1 MIGLTVTGY
10 TYRDPHVQPYQHL
23 IFMGKG
29 AVIAALALTVL
40 IVTLQNSSRLTNLEA
55 EAQTSTHQ
63 NSQIA
68 RDMALE
74 ARKIVLSHWVE
85 TNGTGS
91 TAPFDTVQHAGGSY
105 RILNYVRDGNVLDY
119 TVMAEYRG
127 AAHEIR
133 SRYEW
138 NNYAAQGIQL
148 KAANLNVVIDP
159 LASLNVDEIVLD
171 DQSLLD
177 LDTML
182 IAELG
187 TIDSLGQIGLG
198 WQDLQNDLLSALVGH
213 PDVGILPVTQVQR
226 DAYDHSSGVYFPDQV
241 SQAVASYVGSHPEQN
256 LIVTDIADLGES
268 FGISDGYEVLTV
280 KGDLTLANNF
290 SGEGVLV
297 IEGNFRVLPEVTF
310 DWTGIV
316 LVKPP
321 STNLNPYVDL
331 GGYVTISGSL
341 VAMQEGVPNFGH
353 MDVSVLRDYTG
364 VWTLP
369 SGQNTLYYA
378 HTHDY
383 SGTHG
388 WQVLFRTDGVPGVP
402 LTATK
407 FDTFLA
413 AYNPTD
419 EIYLE
424 LFNANFHGRA
434 LLTMELDGGERY
446 TYPVAAG
453 FEPNLRSPGSPYVS
467 QPFQIQDLI
476 YLDIVVTRLTALNR
490 LFDSPIPYTQCAYNS
505 ITKTR
510 TWATNCTWGT
520 PGRMGDL
527 TLRIRLANGTLV
539 YEAPFYWHRRK
550 DEVEEFEAEMQD
562 LLDNITSSDY
572 GLDLTIGPDAS
583 ITTNAAAIATIGAF
597 GGTTLGLIHLGTWQR
612 AWAAGEAGNP
622 VYQY

>member
-1 MIGLTVTGY
+1 
-10 TYRDPHVQPYQHL
+10 
-23 IFMGKG
+23 MGKG

-63 NSQIA
+63 NSLVA

-74 ARKIVLSHWVE
+74 ARKIVLSHWVA
-85 TNGTGS
+85 TNGSGM
-91 TAPFDTVQHAGGSY
+91 TAPFDSVQHAGGSY
-105 RILNYVRDGNVLDY
+105 RILTYTRNGNVLDY

-138 NNYAAQGIQL
+138 NTYAAQGIQL
-148 KAANLNVVIDP
+148 KAANLHIDIAP
-159 LASLNVDEIVLD
+159 LASLNVNQIVLD

-182 IAELG
+182 VAELG
-187 TIDSLGQIGLG
+187 TIESLGQIGLG
-198 WQDLQNDLLSALVGH
+198 WQDLQNDLSSALSAH
-213 PDVGILPVTQVQR
+213 PEVGILPVTQIQR
-226 DAYDHSSGVYFPDQV
+226 DAYDQSSGVYFPDQV
-241 SQAVASYVGSHPEQN
+241 SQAVASYVGSYPEKNQ
-256 LIVTDIADLGES
+256 IVNDLADVGAS
-268 FGISDGYEVLTV
+268 FGVSDGYEVLTV

-297 IEGNFRVLPEVTF
+297 VEGNFRVLPEVSF

-321 STNLNPYVDL
+321 STNLNPHVDL
-331 GGYVTISGSL
+331 GGHVSISGSL
-341 VAMQEGVPNFGH
+341 VALQEGVPNFGH

-369 SGQNTLYYA
+369 SGQDGLNYA

-407 FDTFLA
+407 FNTFLA
-413 AYNPTD
+413 AYNPAA

-434 LLTMELDGGERY
+434 LLTMELVDGERY
-446 TYPVAAG
+446 AHPVAAG
-453 FEPNLRSPGSPYVS
+453 FDPNLRSAGSPFVS
-467 QPFQIQDLI
+467 QPFQIQDLV
-476 YLDIVVTRLTALNR
+476 YLDIVVTRLSALNR
-490 LFDSPIPYTQCAYNS
+490 LWDSIEPYPQCAYNT
-505 ITKTR
+505 ITRSR

-527 TLRIRLANGTLV
+527 TLRVRLADGTLV
-539 YEAPFYWHRRK
+539 YEAPLYWHRRK
-550 DEVEEFEAEMQD
+550 DEVEEFEAEMAD
-562 LLDNITSSDY
+562 LLDSITSENY
-572 GLDLTIGPDAS
+572 GLDLAIGPDATIS
-583 ITTNAAAIATIGAF
+583 TNAAAIATIGAF
-597 GGTTLGLIHLGTWQR
+597 GGNTLGLIHLGTWQR

-622 VYQY
+622 VYQE